1 MILHPAWSRCST
13 CSSWAIGRSGWKW
26 VPMSHI
32 GLVTL
37 IVIQHLFMF
46 NLWPHVV
53 TKMLS
58 PFYVLTIEC
67 NFQSY
72 VTLTGKLWTVFY
84 FWSFYVIAVLFLL
97 NLVCI
102 PSQLSF
108 NLLKIKNLSLQVVK
122 KKKKKTFA
130 FCVIVCEVKVWSFG
144 GIFYY
149 ILLKKVDLF

>member
-1 MILHPAWSRCST
+1 
-13 CSSWAIGRSGWKW
+13 
-26 VPMSHI
+26 MSHI

-37 IVIQHLFMF
+37 IVIQYLFMF

-122 KKKKKTFA
+122 KKRKKR
-130 FCVIVCEVKVWSFG
+130 
-144 GIFYY
+144 
-149 ILLKKVDLF
+149 LLFV